1 MMNKRLIGFL
11 GAGCILAGL
20 PCAASAR
27 LLSVQVAHVPKF
39 TKLAQDM
46 GPANPLQVLTLAVH
60 LRYPDERAVQ
70 RFVDKVTDPR
80 SPTFGAFLTPG
91 QFTKSFDPTGHT
103 YSTVEY
109 VLTGAGGSLLET
121 FVNNKILVIGMPVV
135 IADVLFGT
143 SIDQYSFGGT
153 TYYANKTPAYLPSLL
168 KGLVRSV
175 NGFTD
180 YSTRGANPAWPL
192 GAPGIGPVQ
201 IETAYDEPIAVNPHM
216 NGSGTTIAIATAGD
230 YFDSDVAG
238 YWSTYGVTRTGSL
251 TRIPVSGS
259 QGLRR
264 RGMPHAALLGPETTL
279 DVEQTT
285 SNAPGANV
293 EVYEGSDTLG
303 TTFAAVYADI
313 VDDPNVDVVTT
324 SFGACEIGAD
334 ESELLS
340 DNDLFEQGAAE
351 GQTWFA
357 ASGDNGS
364 HDCGTNSPPFGYPGE
379 PNPNS
384 VDFPASSPYVTA
396 AGGTTLGLNP
406 SGGIASERAWSGSGG
421 GVSRY
426 FDRPAYQ
433 DPVPEFGRPQGAQR
447 PGRRPR
453 RGPRHSVRLL
463 LRGFVATN
471 GRRNERRRAQPRG
484 PLRADRSGT
493 RLSRGPRSER
503 ALSRLRQRDLSG
515 RRSLARHHE
524 GRERPLPRR
533 KRVRRRD
540 RPRLARRLSTAVAD
554 AGAARRRRV
563 CRFVLR
569 L

>member
-1 MMNKRLIGFL
+1 MMNKNVIAFL

-20 PCAASAR
+20 PCAAGAR
-27 LLSVQVAHVPKF
+27 LLSTEVAHVPKF
-39 TKLAQDM
+39 IKVAQET
-46 GPANPLQVLTLAVH
+46 GPENPLQLLTLAIH
-60 LRYPDERAVQ
+60 LRYPDERAVHQ
-70 RFVDKVTDPR
+70 FVEKVSNPR
-80 SPTFGAFLTPG
+80 SPSFGAFLTPG
-91 QFTKSFDPTGHT
+91 QFTKSFEPTGHT

-121 FVNNKILVIGMPVV
+121 FTNNKVLVVALPVLA
-135 IADVLFGT
+135 ADVLFGT
-143 SIDQYSFGGT
+143 TINQYSLNGK
-153 TYYANKTPAYLPSLL
+153 TYYANGTPAYLPSLL

-175 NGFTD
+175 SGFTN
-180 YSTRGANPAWPL
+180 YPTRGASPPWPL

-201 IETAYDEPIAVNPHM
+201 IETAYDEPIAVNPQL

-230 YFDSDVAG
+230 YEDSDVAG
-238 YWSTYGVTRTGSL
+238 YWSTYGVTRMGSL
-251 TRIPVSGS
+251 TRIPVAGS
-259 QGLRR
+259 QLRR
-264 RGMPHAALLGPETTL
+264 RGLLHAPMLGPETTL

-303 TTFAAVYADI
+303 TTFAAIYADI

-396 AGGTTLGLNP
+396 AGGTTLGLNAK
-406 SGGIASERAWSGSGG
+406 GGIATERAWSGSGG

-433 DPVPEFGRPQGAQR
+433 DPVPNLAGPKARNVPDVALDADPGTPYAFYFEGSSLQTVAGTSAVAPNLAALFAQIDQGLGYRVGLAQSGLYHGFATGTY
-447 PGRRPR
+447 PG
-453 RGPRHSVRLL
+453 GAAWHDITK
-463 LRGFVATN
+463 GAN
-471 GRRNERRRAQPRG
+471 GRYHAVTGFDDATGVGSLDGYQLMLQMPAAAQK
-484 PLRADRSGT
+484 A
-493 RLSRGPRSER
+493 RL
-503 ALSRLRQRDLSG
+503 
-515 RRSLARHHE
+515 
-524 GRERPLPRR
+524 
-533 KRVRRRD
+533 
-540 RPRLARRLSTAVAD
+540 
-554 AGAARRRRV
+554 
-563 CRFVLR
+563 
-569 L
+569 

>member
-46 GPANPLQVLTLAVH
+46 GPANPLQLLTLAVH

-264 RGMPHAALLGPETTL
+264 RGMPHARAARTRDDTRRRTDHLQRAGRERRGLRGQRHARHDVRRGLRRHRRRPERRCRHDVLRRVRDRGRRIRAALRQRPLRTGRRRRP
-279 DVEQTT
+279 
-285 SNAPGANV
+285 
-293 EVYEGSDTLG
+293 
-303 TTFAAVYADI
+303 
-313 VDDPNVDVVTT
+313 DVVCGVGRQRLARLRHELASLRVSGRT
-324 SFGACEIGAD
+324 
-334 ESELLS
+334 ESELGR
-340 DNDLFEQGAAE
+340 FP
-351 GQTWFA
+351 GQLA
-357 ASGDNGS
+357 IRHGCRR
-364 HDCGTNSPPFGYPGE
+364 HDARSE
-379 PNPNS
+379 PQRRHR
-384 VDFPASSPYVTA
+384 
-396 AGGTTLGLNP
+396 
-406 SGGIASERAWSGSGG
+406 ERARLVRIRRW
-421 GVSRY
+421 RLALL
-426 FDRPAYQ
+426 RPAR
-433 DPVPEFGRPQGAQR
+433 VPGSRAQFGRPQGAQR

-453 RGPRHSVRLL
+453 RGPRHPVRLL

-493 RLSRGPRSER
+493 RLPRGPRSER
-503 ALSRLRQRDLSG
+503 ALSRLRHAGPIRAAPPGTTS
-515 RRSLARHHE
+515 RRAR
-524 GRERPLPRR
+524 
-533 KRVRRRD
+533 
-540 RPRLARRLSTAVAD
+540 TAATTP
-554 AGAARRRRV
+554 
-563 CRFVLR
+563 
-569 L
+569 